1 MPQSELQTLRDQVD
15 GIDGELIELLAK
27 RFEVTA
33 QIGKL
38 KVRESLS
45 AVDPDRE
52 ANQIKRY
59 QQLAANKGLNPEVMV
74 NVFRVVIEEVV
85 RKHREA

>member
-1 MPQSELQTLRDQVD
+1 MTQSELQVLRNKVD
-15 GIDGELIELLAK
+15 AIDSEVVELLAK

-38 KVRESLS
+38 KARESLS
-45 AVDPDRE
+45 PVDPGRE

-59 QQLAANKGLNPEVMV
+59 EQLAASKGLNPQVLV
-74 NVFRVVIEEVV
+74 NVFRIIIEEVV
-85 RKHREA
+85 RRHRDA